1 MIVPHVNGPNLDP
14 QAVGRGKDDGASR
27 TTPAVAVAGVL
38 RSATASES
46 TRTDAAPQPS
56 RSPSSEELKEAVKAI
71 NRAMQ
76 QSNRNLE
83 FSVDEDTDRLVVKL
97 TDRETGELIRQFP
110 SEETLA
116 ISRSI
121 GEFQQ
126 GFLLKQ
132 KA

>member
-1 MIVPHVNGPNLDP
+1 
-14 QAVGRGKDDGASR
+14 
-27 TTPAVAVAGVL
+27 
-38 RSATASES
+38 
-46 TRTDAAPQPS
+46 
-56 RSPSSEELKEAVKAI
+56 
-71 NRAMQ
+71 
-76 QSNRNLE
+76 
-83 FSVDEDTDRLVVKL
+83 VDEDTDRLVVKL

>member
-1 MIVPHVNGPNLDP
+1 MIIPHANGQYLEA
-14 QAVGRGKDDGASR
+14 QAVGRTRDDGAR
-27 TTPAVAVAGVL
+27 TTPAAAVAGIL
-38 RSATASES
+38 RSTTASES
-46 TRTDAAPQPS
+46 TRTDAAPEPA
-56 RSPSSEELKEAVKAI
+56 RPPSSAQLKEAVKAI

-83 FSVDEDTDRLVVKL
+83 FSVDADTDRLVVKL
-97 TDRETGELIRQFP
+97 TDGETGELIRQIP

-126 GFLLKQ
+126 GMLLKQ